1 MTVVIAI
8 AAFALAI
15 GVLVT
20 VHEFGHF
27 WVARRLGVKVLR
39 FSIGFGKP
47 LWRRVAA
54 DGTEYVIAALPLG
67 GYVKML
73 DERETDTPVSAAD
86 LPRAFNRQSIPRR
99 AAIVAA
105 GPLFNFAFAIAAYWL
120 VYMIGVPGIKP
131 LLGEIAAETPAAAAG
146 LMARDTITGVNGEAT
161 PTWEAVTL
169 ELLDGVLD
177 GEPIRLAVQHAD
189 GVQETLLL
197 TPPAETRALTEPGAL
212 LGGLGLALWR
222 PELTAVIGALAEDGP
237 ATRSGLQVGDRI
249 LSVNNQP
256 LADWSAWVEVVRA
269 HPNAALDL
277 QIERNGAAQPL
288 LLITGSTTENGQT
301 IGRIGA
307 GPQVPE
313 EYLASM
319 RAELQYGPLAA
330 IPVAFAKTW
339 EISSLT
345 VRLLGRM
352 VIGDVSLK
360 NISGPINIAQYAG
373 FTASIGLVPFLIFL
387 AAISVSL
394 GILNLLPI
402 PVLDGGH
409 LAFLAVEAVKG
420 APVSEQTEVLGQK
433 IGIALLLVLMSFAF
447 YNDLARLFAN

>member
-1 MTVVIAI
+1 MTVLIAI

-27 WVARRLGVKVLR
+27 WVARRMGVKVLR

-47 LWRRVAA
+47 LWRRVAT

-73 DERETDTPVSAAD
+73 DERETDAPVSTAN
-86 LPRAFNRQSIPRR
+86 LPHAFNRQSIPKR

-105 GPLFNFAFAIAAYWL
+105 GPLFNFAFAIVAYWL

-131 LLGEIAAETPAAAAG
+131 LLGDIPAETPAAVAG
-146 LMARDTITGVNGEAT
+146 LVARDTIVGVNGEAT

-177 GEPIRLAVQHAD
+177 GEPIQLMVRHDD

-212 LGGLGLALWR
+212 LDGLGLALWQ
-222 PELTAVIGALAEDGP
+222 PKLPAVIGALVEDGP
-237 ATRSGLQVGDRI
+237 AARSGLQIGDRI
-249 LSVNNQP
+249 LSADGKP
-256 LADWSAWVEVVRA
+256 LEDWQAWVDVVRA
-269 HPNAALDL
+269 HSNAALDL
-277 QIERNGAAQPL
+277 QIERNGTSQSL
-288 LLITGSTTENGQT
+288 LLLTGSITENGQT

-313 EYLASM
+313 DYLANM
-319 RAELQYGPLAA
+319 RAELRYGPLAA
-330 IPVAFAKTW
+330 APAAFSKTW

-394 GILNLLPI
+394 GVLNLLPI

-409 LAFLAVEAVKG
+409 LAFLVAEAVKG
-420 APVSEQTEVLGQK
+420 TPVSEQTEVLGQK